1 MTVAPEHIDRIADF
15 VDARIDEQFT
25 GNHTSRA
32 WDEDPASRTLRALR
46 RAVEEIRSR
55 KVLAEQR
62 DEPGLAVALDLVL
75 TFAWG
80 ELAAIAKQWADH
92 SDYQDEFSLLAH
104 QLTAIPAASETP

>member
-1 MTVAPEHIDRIADF
+1 MTVTPEHIDRIADF

-62 DEPGLAVALDLVL
+62 DEPGLAVAVDLVL

-92 SDYQDEFSLLAH
+92 PDYLKEFALLAH
-104 QLTAIPAASETP
+104 QLPDVPAVNEAP